1 MKKCFTLLC
10 MMICTLAI
18 HAENVTLSGGYNY
31 SIEGLTGSISVK
43 FTGAYGE
50 MGLCKALPISI
61 DDYKGFRVEFDEAPP
76 VGVQVKVQNATD
88 VADTS
93 YPGQYTPADGTS
105 TEIAANFDTEH
116 FANDRTITVIN
127 LQSSDANVTVKIK
140 KVVLIKQDNTEV
152 QTYYDTSA
160 GYNKQVY
167 IYSADV
173 NFKEQY
179 AMLGNWS
186 NSSATANDTYQVT
199 FGTAIGADVLQW
211 KYTDGANTD
220 HYKNIAPGTSASITI
235 EGAYSGLG
243 LQLKA
248 SSATT
253 INIASIKLN
262 EGGEGGEGGQGGQ
275 GGEGGQGGD
284 SGSGNNGTVSGG
296 WLLAEDFEGFAT
308 GTAITVYP
316 IQYQAKGTATVD
328 ASPTDAEGKAAHFVA
343 ADYNNSM
350 EFSIT
355 LPEGK
360 TLKDYSNIGFDF
372 YRTANDKNYVNMH
385 VIADAVTIHAD
396 SNYPNQGA
404 TETWIEKTFPIDENI
419 SVGQSF
425 KLRIGLNSDK
435 GDFFIDNI
443 RFKERVPAGTSYNG
457 QVVNGWLIVED
468 FEAATSVDL
477 WDKNGITPTG
487 TGSIVANPT
496 ASTEKVASFVG
507 GNYDTVLN
515 ISVTLPEGKTLK
527 NYTDI
532 SFMLYRN
539 SGDGNY
545 KKMLV
550 QADDF
555 KIHEDD
561 DYIEQAAATT
571 WTEKSYPI
579 DQNNTI
585 GNTFNLRLGIQ
596 SDAADY
602 LIDYVRLK
610 ENPIATGISMIDNES
625 EMKNDVI
632 YTISGVRT
640 QKVTKGIYIVNG
652 KKVVIK

>member
-18 HAENVTLSGGYNY
+18 HAEDVTLSGGYNY

-93 YPGQYTPADGTS
+93 YPGQYTQADGTS
-105 TEIAANFDTEH
+105 TEIAADFNTEH
-116 FANDRTITVIN
+116 FATDRTITVIN
-127 LQSSDANVTVKIK
+127 LQSNDANVTVNIK
-140 KVVLIKQDNTEV
+140 KVVLIKHDNTEV
-152 QTYYDTSA
+152 QTYYDTSV

-211 KYTDGANTD
+211 KYTDGDNTD
-220 HYKNIAPGTSASITI
+220 HYKNIDPGTSASITI

-243 LQLKA
+243 IQLKA

-262 EGGEGGEGGQGGQ
+262 EEEEGGE

-284 SGSGNNGTVSGG
+284 SGSSNNGTVSGG
-296 WLLAEDFEGFAT
+296 WLLAEDFEGFAA

-316 IQYQAKGTATVD
+316 IKYQAKGTATVD
-328 ASPTDAEGKAAHFVA
+328 ASPTDADGKAAHFVA
-343 ADYNNSM
+343 SDYNNIM

-360 TLKDYSNIGFDF
+360 TLKDYSNVAFDL
-372 YRTANDKNYVNMH
+372 YRTATDTDNRQMF
-385 VIADAVTIHAD
+385 VIADNVTIHQD
-396 SNYPNQGA
+396 TGYPNQGA
-404 TETWIEKTFPIDENI
+404 KETWVEKSYALDEDI

-425 KLRIGLNSDK
+425 KLRIGINNDK
-435 GDFFIDNI
+435 GNYYIDNI

-507 GNYDTVLN
+507 GNYDTVLS

-539 SGDGNY
+539 SGDENY

-561 DYIEQAAATT
+561 NYIQQAPATT

-596 SDAADY
+596 SNAADY
-602 LIDYVRLK
+602 LIDYIRLK
-610 ENPIATGISMIDNES
+610 EDPNATGISMIANDS
-625 EMKNDVI
+625 EMKNNVI